1 MRYNT
6 PIWGPLRPTAQHRF
20 SVKHR
25 RLKMAKKGSRY
36 RKRFGQVFLRDPL
49 VVENILHHANIA
61 ARETVLEIG
70 PGRGIL
76 TAALAQRANLL
87 YAIELEAAFAAAL
100 QRRFATAPTIH
111 IIQADA
117 RTYNYEQLPAP
128 FVVVANLPYSMAIPI
143 LRRLFAYRHR
153 LARLVIMLQQ
163 EVAARLSAPPA
174 TRAYSA
180 LSVFFQYYAAIHPCF
195 NVSRHAFT
203 PVPAVDSTVLLL
215 VPYAQLPCP
224 SPNEA
229 FLFRV
234 VKSAFT
240 HRRKTLRAN
249 LLAAP
254 QLALSRTAVDA
265 IFSALNLATNLRPQ
279 ELHVSQFVQLATCLY
294 RLTADHKMP
303 TRREL

>member
-1 MRYNT
+1 MT
-6 PIWGPLRPTAQHRF
+6 
-20 SVKHR
+20 
-25 RLKMAKKGSRY
+25 KKISRY

-49 VVENILHHANIA
+49 IVEKILHHANIA
-61 ARETVLEIG
+61 EHETILEIG

-76 TAALAQRANLL
+76 TAALAQHANPL
-87 YAIELEAAFAAAL
+87 YAIELEATFAATL
-100 QRRFATAPTIH
+100 QQRFATSPTIH

-117 RTYNYEQLPAP
+117 RTYNYNQLPAP

-163 EVAARLSAPPA
+163 EVAARLSAAPT

-180 LSVFFQYYAAIHPCF
+180 LSVFFQYYATIHRCF
-195 NVSRHAFT
+195 DVSRHAFT
-203 PVPAVDSTVLLL
+203 PVPAVDSSVLSL
-215 VPYAQLPCP
+215 VPYTKLPWP

-229 FLFRV
+229 FLFNV

-254 QLALSRTAVDA
+254 QLALSKAQVGD
-265 IFSALNLATNLRPQ
+265 IFTTLSLAANLRPQ
-279 ELHVSQFVQLATCLY
+279 ELHVAQFVQLATLLY
-294 RLTADHKMP
+294 RLTANHEMAA
-303 TRREL
+303 RREL